1 MLVNFKRLSIQGYLS
16 GYSKDWLETI
26 EFSRKHGIK
35 CMVEKFPMDKAL
47 EAYAHREKAR
57 FRAVVLPS
65 MRQPATE
72 VLKVRGNPKAG
83 TMLLL
88 THGFCR
94 SMRAEYLPANRS
106 SCPQRLNTIM
116 FGYSALA
123 RVGLVH
129 GM

>member
-16 GYSKDWLETI
+16 GYSKDWLETV

-72 VLKVRGNPKAG
+72 VQKVRGDLKTCPI
-83 TMLLL
+83 LLL
-88 THGFCR
+88 TQLFLQ
-94 SMRAEYLPANRS
+94 EYESGIPASEPVLLPTTA
-106 SCPQRLNTIM
+106 
-116 FGYSALA
+116 
-123 RVGLVH
+123 
-129 GM
+129 